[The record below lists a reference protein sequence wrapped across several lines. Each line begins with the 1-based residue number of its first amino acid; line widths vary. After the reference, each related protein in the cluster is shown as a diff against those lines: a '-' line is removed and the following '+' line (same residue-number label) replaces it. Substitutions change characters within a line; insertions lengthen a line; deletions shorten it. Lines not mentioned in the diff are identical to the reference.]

1 MSKGSS
7 PRPFDVDHETFSNN
21 YDAIFGKKKTSQTLE
36 ELDFTFD
43 ELYKQRTDEFVKNND
58 TMKSN

>member
-21 YDAIFGKKKTSQTLE
+21 YDAIFGKNKTSQTLE

-43 ELYKQRTDEFVKNND
+43 ELYKQRTDEFVKKND
-58 TMKSN
+58 TLKSN